1 MSGKYLNLIFHI
13 FFCPILLSPAS
24 AGHVVG
30 AVATHAPFT
39 YQLIKCQLL
48 IVVSCIID
56 GIVASAVGDT
66 KSVLQLLKEQTG
78 LITWEFY
85 FMARLI
91 LCPDLAL

>member
-1 MSGKYLNLIFHI
+1 MASALSLFSI
-13 FFCPILLSPAS
+13 FFFVLSYFSPAS

-48 IVVSCIID
+48 IVGTCITD

-66 KSVLQLLKEQTG
+66 KSVLLLLKEQTG

-85 FMARLI
+85 FMAR
-91 LCPDLAL
+91 